1 MNRDEAGKTG
11 QNTGNN
17 NKDKGGPGDPNF
29 LFEHQQ
35 CSPAM
40 VVYQIS
46 MLELSIVGVCE
57 LSFCCELPLFAPASF
72 HIQEAWPF
80 YDYRPL
86 LEVL

>member
-1 MNRDEAGKTG
+1 M
-11 QNTGNN
+11 NTG
-17 NKDKGGPGDPNF
+17 GPRDPNF

-35 CSPAM
+35 HSPAM
-40 VVYQIS
+40 VVYQIL

-57 LSFCCELPLFAPASF
+57 LSFSFELPLFCAAWF

-80 YDYRPL
+80 YDYRSL